1 MREAIW
7 WGIRL
12 PMKNLRYP
20 ALSLVLVFSLSGCL
34 TQRTVKEG
42 GQTVSQEYVI
52 KRPIK
57 DAIENSQ

>member
-1 MREAIW
+1 
-7 WGIRL
+7 
-12 PMKNLRYP
+12 MKPLRY
-20 ALSLVLVFSLSGCL
+20 FSLALFAAVSLTGCL

-57 DAIENSQ
+57 EAIENSQ